1 MGTVAST
8 VTMGP
13 GNASGTEGP
22 ARDAAQK
29 GEQRSQM
36 AAFTA
41 LLEAETGRSFASYAE
56 LHAFSVAHFRTFWD
70 VFLQTCRAPLG
81 LTGSADPVCIGDSC
95 EEARFFPGV
104 QLNYADSLLN
114 LTVADASAPAVR
126 ECHADGS
133 SRVITRGELRQ
144 QVASLAQGLAA
155 LGVRAGDRVVAVLR
169 NDSRAVAIALAV
181 TALGATLSTAAP
193 DMGVQAL
200 VDRFGPL
207 EPTLIAAHLAPQ
219 PADSGP
225 SLVDKVLAVAQHIP
239 GLRKLVRLDGGDLPA
254 GSGIAA
260 HAFEDLLRP
269 DPQAFDWPRFAFD
282 HPLFVMFSSGTT
294 GKPKCIVHGAGGTL
308 LEHVKEHRLHVDLRP
323 GERMYFHTSCGW
335 MMWNWQLSAL
345 ASGVEIVTYDGPID
359 SVDRLW
365 RLVAQERVHVF
376 GTSPGYLKMCEE
388 ARLEPA
394 VFGLDALR
402 AVLSTGAVL
411 HDGQFRWVTAHARDV
426 PVQSISGGTD
436 IIGCFVLGHPDLPVR
451 PGEAQCRSLGLDV
464 QAWQDGKQADGV
476 GHLVCTN
483 PFPSR
488 PLGFFGDADGS
499 RFHAAY
505 FAQNPGVWTH
515 GDLVEFSAAGG
526 ARMHG
531 RSDGVINVRGTKF
544 WPAEIYRVLATV
556 PGITESMVVERAGP
570 NPQVVALLVLAPGV
584 VLDATLAARVRREI
598 GTALSSAHV
607 PDLLLDVPAL
617 PVTHNGK
624 FSEAAARAAVNGQ
637 PPTNLEALRNPE
649 CLQAIARH
657 RGLQAHTAAPSASA
671 DLSLTGRLA
680 SLWARHFGLAQ
691 VGADDN
697 FFELGGNSLLAA
709 RLLRDVAALT
719 GCTLPLSA
727 LLQAPTVAQL
737 AAMVEARVPQPSP
750 VLVCMR
756 QGHGTPLFLVHGVS
770 GTVMECWSL
779 VQDLH
784 TDRPVW
790 GLQAPGLTGEA
801 PPPRLVEE
809 MAASYVANIR
819 TLQHHGP
826 YAICGHS
833 FGGLVAYEMARQIA
847 EAGDTVD
854 PLVLLDP
861 YPHGTLPIGTRI
873 VEAVQRVARMPV
885 PEAWT
890 YFRTRMRREFGPPVR
905 PSDGHGLPPLQ
916 ARVWDALSEAI
927 HQYRPQPYAAGPV
940 LLVHA
945 LEKLPGQPNP
955 VPAWRALVGDALRLV
970 ELPGEHSDLVGKQA
984 LRVAALLDEALAHGQ
999 GLTAGQHAVAA

>member
-1 MGTVAST
+1 MVTLAST
-8 VTMGP
+8 VTIATGNTSGADGP
-13 GNASGTEGP
+13 ANDIAPASG
-22 ARDAAQK
+22 QL
-29 GEQRSQM
+29 SQM
-36 AAFTA
+36 AAFSA
-41 LLEAETGRSFASYAE
+41 RLEAATGRAFAGYAD
-56 LHAFSVAHFRTFWD
+56 LHAFSVAQFRTFWD
-70 VFLQTCRAPLG
+70 VFLQSCRGPLG

-95 EEARFFPGV
+95 EDARFFPGM
-104 QLNYADSLLN
+104 QLNYADSVLN
-114 LTVADASAPAVR
+114 LAVAGADAPAVR

-133 SRVITRGELRQ
+133 SRVLTRGELRQ

-169 NDSRAVAIALAV
+169 NDPRAVAIALAV

-200 VDRFGPL
+200 LDRFGPL
-207 EPTLIAAHLAPQ
+207 QPTLIAAHLAPQ
-219 PADSGP
+219 PADTGP
-225 SLVDKVLAVAQHIP
+225 SLVDKVLALAAGIP
-239 GLRKLVRLDGGDLPA
+239 GLRTLVRLDGGELPA
-254 GSGIAA
+254 GSGLAA
-260 HAFEDLLRP
+260 HALQDLLGA
-269 DPQAFDWPRFAFD
+269 DPQAFGWPRFAFD

-294 GKPKCIVHGAGGTL
+294 GKPKCIVHGAGGSL

-345 ASGVEIVTYDGPID
+345 ASGTEIVTYDGPID
-359 SVDRLW
+359 SVERLW
-365 RLVAQERVHVF
+365 QLVARERVHVF

-388 ARLEPA
+388 ARLEPSA
-394 VFGLDALR
+394 FGLDSLR

-436 IIGCFVLGHPDLPVR
+436 ILGCFVLGHPDLPVR

-464 QAWQDGKQADGV
+464 QAWQDGRPAEGV

-505 FAQNPGVWTH
+505 FAENPGVWTH
-515 GDLVEFSAAGG
+515 GDLIEFSAAGG

-531 RSDGVINVRGTKF
+531 RADGVINVRGTKF
-544 WPAEIYRVLATV
+544 WPAEIYRVLAAV
-556 PGITESMVVERAGP
+556 PGITDAMVVERAGTE
-570 NPQVVALLVLAPGV
+570 PQVVGLLVLAPGV
-584 VLDATLAARVRREI
+584 VLDAPLAARVRREI
-598 GTALSSAHV
+598 GSALSPAHV

-624 FSEAAARAAVNGQ
+624 FSEAAARAAVNGK
-637 PPTNLEALRNPE
+637 PPSNLQALRNPE
-649 CLQAIARH
+649 CLQAIAGH
-657 RGLQAHTAAPSASA
+657 PGLQAAAASPSGSA

-680 SLWARHFGLAQ
+680 SLWARHFGLAR
-691 VGADDN
+691 VGPDDN
-697 FFELGGNSLLAA
+697 FFELGGNSLLAT

-727 LLQAPTVAQL
+727 LLQAPTVARL
-737 AAMVEARVPQPSP
+737 AAMIEARVPQPSP
-750 VLVCMR
+750 VLVCLR
-756 QGHGTPLFLVHGVS
+756 EGRGAPLFLVHGVS
-770 GTVMECWSL
+770 GTVMECWNM
-779 VQDLH
+779 VQALR

-790 GLQAPGLTGEA
+790 GVQSPGLGGEA

-809 MAASYVANIR
+809 MAAAYVANIR
-819 TLQHHGP
+819 TLQHRGP

-861 YPHGTLPIGTRI
+861 YPHGTLAMGTRI
-873 VEAVQRVARMPV
+873 VEAIQRMARMPAGQ
-885 PEAWT
+885 AWT
-890 YFRTRMRREFGPPVR
+890 YMRTRTARVLGPPRR
-905 PSDGHGLPPLQ
+905 PSDGYNLSPSQ
-916 ARVWDALSEAI
+916 ARVWDALVGAI
-927 HQYRPQPYAAGPV
+927 GQYRPQPYTAGPV
-940 LLVHA
+940 LFVHA
-945 LEKLPGQPNP
+945 LDKLPGHPDP
-955 VPAWRALVGDALRLV
+955 VQTWRRLVGEQLRV
-970 ELPGEHSDLVGKQA
+970 VDLPGEHADLVGTQA
-984 LRVAALLDEALAHGQ
+984 RRVAALLDE
-999 GLTAGQHAVAA
+999 GLGPVRG